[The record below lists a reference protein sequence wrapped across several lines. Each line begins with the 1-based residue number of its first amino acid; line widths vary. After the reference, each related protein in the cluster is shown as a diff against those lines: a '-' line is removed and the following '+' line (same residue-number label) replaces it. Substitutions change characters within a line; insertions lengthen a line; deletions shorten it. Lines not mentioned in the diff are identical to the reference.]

1 MAARAMWKGI
11 VRFGGERVPVKLYA
25 AVEDTVV
32 RFRLLHATD
41 QAPVKQALV
50 NPETDEV
57 VPFQDSRRA
66 YRTPE
71 GDLVV
76 FRDEELATLEPE
88 SSRDIEILQFL
99 PQQVIDHRWYLRP
112 YYLGPE
118 DGARDAY
125 FALIE
130 ALERTGREGLA
141 RWVMRRKAYLGA
153 LRLHAGYPMLVA
165 LRHADEI
172 VAVDDLEVPAGRAAD
187 ERELAM
193 ARQLIDMLAADFVPE
208 EYHDEY
214 RARVREL
221 IATKTSGGRVRK
233 LPKRRD
239 RPAEDLTRAL
249 EASLKQERRRA

>member
-1 MAARAMWKGI
+1 MPARAMWKGI

-25 AVEDTVV
+25 AVEDTAV

-50 NPETDEV
+50 NPQTDEV
-57 VPFQDSRRA
+57 VPYQETRRA

-76 FRDEELATLEPE
+76 LRDDELARLEPE
-88 SSRDIEILQFL
+88 PSRDIEILQFL
-99 PQQVIDHRWYLRP
+99 PHQAIDHRWYLRP
-112 YYLGPE
+112 YYLGPDE
-118 DGARDAY
+118 GATESY

-130 ALERTGREGLA
+130 ALDRTGREGLA
-141 RWVMRRKAYLGA
+141 RWVMRKKAYLGA
-153 LRLHAGYPMLVA
+153 LRLHGGYPMLVS

-172 VAVDDLEVPAGRAAD
+172 VSVDDLEVPAGRPPD

-193 ARQLIDMLAADFVPE
+193 ARQLIEMLAADFEPH
-208 EYHDEY
+208 EYQDEY

-233 LPKRRD
+233 LPKRAD
-239 RPAEDLTRAL
+239 RPAEDLTEAL
-249 EASLKQERRRA
+249 RASLKQVRRRA